1 MSTHTPQPS
10 RPLPP
15 LTDALASERDSVR
28 FEPLNVLLLDTLL
41 PVEQQ
46 AYSHPWTRGNFID
59 AMAAGYETQLLVDAQ
74 GGLVGYFVA
83 MIVLDEVHLLNI
95 TVAPA
100 RQRQG
105 WARILLDAL
114 ALWSRQRQAQWIW
127 LEVRESNVRARSIYA
142 AHGYQEVGLRKN
154 YYPMH
159 DGPREHAVLMS
170 LKLWP

>member
-1 MSTHTPQPS
+1 MSTHSPQPA

-15 LTDALASERDSVR
+15 TDVPASEQVR
-28 FEPLNVLLLDTLL
+28 FEPLNMLWLDSLL

-46 AYSHPWTRGNFID
+46 AYSHPWSRGNFID
-59 AMAAGYETQLLVDAQ
+59 AMAAGYECQLLVD
-74 GGLVGYFVA
+74 GRGELLGYYVA
-83 MIVLDEVHLLNI
+83 MAVLDEVHLLNI
-95 TVAPA
+95 TVSPA
-100 RQRQG
+100 HQRQG

-114 ALWSRQRQAQWIW
+114 ALWARQRQSQWVW
-127 LEVRESNVRARSIYA
+127 LEVRESNARARAIYA
-142 AHGYQEVGLRKN
+142 AHGFHEVGQRKN

>member
-28 FEPLNVLLLDTLL
+28 FEPLNVLWLDTLL

-100 RQRQG
+100 RQRHG

>member
-1 MSTHTPQPS
+1 MPST
-10 RPLPP
+10 LP
-15 LTDALASERDSVR
+15 TALAVIDIKTTGLHPLRDGIW
-28 FEPLNVLLLDTLL
+28 EIGL
-41 PVEQQ
+41 
-46 AYSHPWTRGNFID
+46 
-59 AMAAGYETQLLVDAQ
+59 LLVDAQ

>member
-28 FEPLNVLLLDTLL
+28 FEPLNVLWLDTLL

-59 AMAAGYETQLLVDAQ
+59 AMAAGYETQLLVYAQ

>member
-28 FEPLNVLLLDTLL
+28 FEPLNVLWLDTLL

-159 DGPREHAVLMS
+159 DGPLAGV
-170 LKLWP
+170 

>member
-28 FEPLNVLLLDTLL
+28 FEPLNVLWLDTLL

-127 LEVRESNVRARSIYA
+127 LEVRGHCSRARSIYA

>member
-28 FEPLNVLLLDTLL
+28 FEPLNVLWLDTLL

-83 MIVLDEVHLLNI
+83 MIVLDEAHLLNI

>member
-28 FEPLNVLLLDTLL
+28 FEPLNVLWLDTLL

-105 WARILLDAL
+105 WSRILLDAL

>member
-1 MSTHTPQPS
+1 MSTHSPQPA
-10 RPLPP
+10 RQPLPLSDTLVP
-15 LTDALASERDSVR
+15 DPDSVR
-28 FEPLNVLLLDTLL
+28 FEPLNALWLDSLL

-46 AYSHPWTRGNFID
+46 SYSHPWTRGNFID
-59 AMAAGYETQLLVDAQ
+59 AMAAGYETQLLVNAR
-74 GGLVGYFVA
+74 GELLGYFVA

-100 RQRQG
+100 HQRQG
-105 WARILLDAL
+105 WARVLLDAL

-127 LEVRESNVRARSIYA
+127 LEVRESNVRARAIYA
-142 AHGYQEVGLRKN
+142 AHGFHEVGLRKN

>member
-28 FEPLNVLLLDTLL
+28 FEPLNVLWLDTLL

-59 AMAAGYETQLLVDAQ
+59 AMAAGYETQMLVDAQ

>member
-10 RPLPP
+10 RPQPP
-15 LTDALASERDSVR
+15 LTDATAPERDSVR
-28 FEPLNVLLLDTLL
+28 FEPLNVLWLDSLL

-46 AYSHPWTRGNFID
+46 AYSHPWSRGNFID
-59 AMAAGYETQLLVDAQ
+59 AMAAGYETQLLVDAR
-74 GGLVGYFVA
+74 GELVGYFVA

-114 ALWSRQRQAQWIW
+114 ALWARQRQAHWIW

>member
-28 FEPLNVLLLDTLL
+28 FEPLNVLWLDTLL

-59 AMAAGYETQLLVDAQ
+59 AMAAGYETQLLVDTQ

>member
-28 FEPLNVLLLDTLL
+28 FEPLNVLWLDTLL

-59 AMAAGYETQLLVDAQ
+59 ARAAGYETQLLVDAQ

>member
-28 FEPLNVLLLDTLL
+28 FEPLNVLWLDTLL

-114 ALWSRQRQAQWIW
+114 ALWARQRKAQWIW